1 MATSPTDEPRDQAS
15 PRGTPAWLYPALAL
29 ASVGVVGLALAVHG
43 WYSRWGG
50 FWGTAFGLVLAVP
63 IAGVASLIAVPF
75 ALSMSRATGWRA
87 ARTKAASLL
96 LWLGTFGAVTLVTN
110 LVFYCWPKEVRT
122 LERPGLGAYLPPPRT
137 LPQPPPSGIL
147 DLAVQLGFPYS
158 LGGDPTLAVIDP
170 QTGSFASLS
179 LSPAIRL
186 ERSHIFPSSSS
197 RRWVLLESDDSPARP
212 PRVYQ

>member
-122 LERPGLGAYLPPPRT
+122 LERPGLGAAESADAQVDDVDCVQAEMVQVVTHR
-137 LPQPPPSGIL
+137 
-147 DLAVQLGFPYS
+147 LA
-158 LGGDPTLAVIDP
+158 
-170 QTGSFASLS
+170 
-179 LSPAIRL
+179 
-186 ERSHIFPSSSS
+186 
-197 RRWVLLESDDSPARP
+197 
-212 PRVYQ
+212 